1 MTVISTS
8 ISTSEQNAAP
18 GFSGSPSQG
27 VTRVTI
33 GTGNEGPA
41 ALPGRGSTAQDYTTV
56 TRINSADIGAGSGDI
71 EARSPTGR
79 PLAPSEIKPDSIVTV
94 GGQQMKA
101 ALAERLGLLTRD
113 ASGYRNVSAGATQAA
128 PTSAPQNA
136 QEARNDEGAA
146 SDTPALS
153 DDVQATLRGYNEA
166 AGGDTTKAALELLDA
181 GEITTGTLAK
191 IASARGV
198 EPAQVLADAEQIE
211 AGFRA
216 QAQAVI
222 GDETGE
228 TLATA
233 AHLFPA
239 EYDRAVR
246 AQALQGDTS
255 GFVALAQR
263 VTDHAIRNAQSLEAA
278 DGLTVRKVGA
288 EYVVAGLDGV
298 PGEIPVRQAVRL
310 GLVSISRA

>member
-1 MTVISTS
+1 MTAIITT
-8 ISTSEQNAAP
+8 ITAADANAAP

-27 VTRVTI
+27 VTRVQL
-33 GTGNEGPA
+33 GTGTEGPA
-41 ALPGRGSTAQDYTTV
+41 ALPGRGSTATDYTTT
-56 TRINSADIGAGSGDI
+56 TRVSSADIGAGSGDVQ
-71 EARSPTGR
+71 AVSPTGR
-79 PLAPSEIKPDSIVTV
+79 PLAPSEIKADSIVRV
-94 GGQQMKA
+94 GGLEMKA
-101 ALAERLGLLTRD
+101 SIAERMGLLVRD
-113 ASGYRNVSAGATQAA
+113 SGGYRSAA
-128 PTSAPQNA
+128 PSVPSSSQQGT

-146 SDTPALS
+146 SDTPLLS

-310 GLVSISRA
+310 GFVSVTVAR